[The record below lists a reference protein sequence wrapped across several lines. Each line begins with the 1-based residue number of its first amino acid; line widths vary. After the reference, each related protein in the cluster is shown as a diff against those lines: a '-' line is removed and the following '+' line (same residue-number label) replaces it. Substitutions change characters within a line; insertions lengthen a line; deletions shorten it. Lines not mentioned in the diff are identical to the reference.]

1 MIIVLNIDLITKEK
15 QMRLII
21 RVAVVGLVL
30 MLAQGVVRAQGF
42 FGGFRG
48 NPLMLL
54 GQESVQKELKLTDE
68 QKTKADELRQK
79 SREKMQEIFQ
89 GDEGERQKKM
99 QELNEENRK
108 AVAAILNPEQTKRL
122 KEITYQQRGATA
134 LADPE
139 VVKALNLTDEQQGKV
154 KTINEETQAA
164 MRELF
169 TPGQA
174 PDEDARNKMNDLRK
188 SSGEKLMALLTPEQK
203 SKWTALQGEPFKG
216 EIRFGRP
223 Q

>member
-1 MIIVLNIDLITKEK
+1 MGCSFSHPSARRHRHPNPPAAANRNKLITWLYSSTPTRVFHGRFDSGRIGAAGMIIALSIHLITKEK

-68 QKTKADELRQK
+68 QKTKTDELRQK

-108 AVAAILNPEQTKRL
+108 AVAGILNPEQDKRL

-134 LADPE
+134 FADPE
-139 VVKALNLTDEQQGKV
+139 VVKALNLSEEQQGKV
-154 KTINEETQAA
+154 KTINDDTQ
-164 MRELF
+164 
-169 TPGQA
+169 
-174 PDEDARNKMNDLRK
+174 
-188 SSGEKLMALLTPEQK
+188 
-203 SKWTALQGEPFKG
+203 
-216 EIRFGRP
+216 
-223 Q
+223 

>member
-1 MIIVLNIDLITKEK
+1 
-15 QMRLII
+15 MRLTI
-21 RVAVVGLVL
+21 RLAVVGLVL

-68 QKTKADELRQK
+68 QTKKVDELRQK
-79 SREKMQEIFQ
+79 TREKFQEIFG
-89 GDEGERQKKM
+89 GDEAERPKKM

-108 AVAAILNPEQTKRL
+108 AIDALLSPEQSKRL
-122 KEITYQQRGATA
+122 KQIVYQQRGAAA

-139 VVKALNLTDEQQGKV
+139 AAKALNLSEEQQEKV
-154 KTINEETQAA
+154 KTINQEMQAA

-169 TPGQA
+169 TPGQP
-174 PDEDARNKMNDLRK
+174 PDDDTRKKMDDVRK
-188 SSGEKLMALLTPEQK
+188 SSGEKLLAVLSPEQK
-203 SKWTALQGEPFKG
+203 TKWTQLQGEPFKG
-216 EIRFGRP
+216 EIRVGPPR
-223 Q
+223 QQ